1 MTSPDIHALGGAYAL
16 DAVDDLERAAFDRHL
31 ADCETCANEV
41 AELRDAAARLTEGT
55 WSVPPP
61 RMREQVL
68 ARAAAT
74 AAASPGGTAEAVSRP
89 GDALAAA
96 RRRSRGRRCPG
107 RRGGGDHVRRSGA
120 AVRTQQAAAAAAQQ
134 QAARIESVLAA
145 PDAALRAD
153 NLIGGGRVTVV
164 VSDAMDAGVV
174 VLADAP
180 PPGPDRA
187 YQLWMVE
194 DGAPVSVGLLAAGQD
209 QATELIEGVRGSEAF
224 AVSLEPASGS
234 RAPTTH
240 TTGRN
245 SAGLTPILW
254 ARACEYLPSH
264 MYRGDLQRPWYAVD
278 SHSRKG

>member
-1 MTSPDIHALGGAYAL
+1 MTGPEIHTLVGAYAL
-16 DAVDDLERAAFDRHL
+16 DAVDDLERASFDRHL

-41 AELRDAAARLTEGT
+41 GELRDAAARLTEGT

-74 AAASPGGTAEAVSRP
+74 AQLPPAGQRRRTSDPLTRWRRF
-89 GDALAAA
+89 AAA
-96 RRRSRGRRCPG
+96 AAVVGVLG
-107 RRGGGDHVRRSGA
+107 AGA
-120 AVRTQQAAAAAAQQ
+120 AVTTYAVQEQQVRTQQAAAAAAQQ

-145 PDAALRAD
+145 PDAELRAD

-164 VSDAMDAGVV
+164 MSDAMDAGVV

-234 RAPTTH
+234 RAPTTQPLV
-240 TTGRN
+240 GIPL
-245 SAGLTPILW
+245 A
-254 ARACEYLPSH
+254 
-264 MYRGDLQRPWYAVD
+264 
-278 SHSRKG
+278 

>member
-1 MTSPDIHALGGAYAL
+1 MTGPEIHTLVGAYAV
-16 DAVDDLERAAFDRHL
+16 DAVDDLERASFDRHL

-41 AELRDAAARLTEGT
+41 GELRDAAARLTEGT

-61 RMREQVL
+61 RIREQVL

-74 AAASPGGTAEAVSRP
+74 AQLPPAGQRRRRSDPLTRWRR
-89 GDALAAA
+89 LAAA
-96 RRRSRGRRCPG
+96 AAVVGVLG
-107 RRGGGDHVRRSGA
+107 AGA
-120 AVRTQQAAAAAAQQ
+120 AVTTYAVQEQQIRTQQVAAGAAQQ
-134 QAARIESVLAA
+134 QATRIESVLAA

-180 PPGPDRA
+180 PPRPDRA

-234 RAPTTH
+234 RAPTTQPLV
-240 TTGRN
+240 GIPL
-245 SAGLTPILW
+245 A
-254 ARACEYLPSH
+254 
-264 MYRGDLQRPWYAVD
+264 
-278 SHSRKG
+278 